1 MRLYYSTPLL
11 NLLFYQCEHLPIQFL
26 LDNGCFNPIACQL
39 RREGYYI
46 DPDDLSALSP
56 YLTEHIKRF
65 GDYVIDL
72 QEPPQRL

>member
-1 MRLYYSTPLL
+1 M
-11 NLLFYQCEHLPIQFL
+11 
-26 LDNGCFNPIACQL
+26 ACQL